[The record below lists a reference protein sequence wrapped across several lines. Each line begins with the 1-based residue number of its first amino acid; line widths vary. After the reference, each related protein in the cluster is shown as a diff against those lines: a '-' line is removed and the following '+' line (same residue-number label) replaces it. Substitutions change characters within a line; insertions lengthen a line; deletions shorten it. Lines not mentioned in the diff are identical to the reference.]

1 MTITGTPLELASQRV
16 IEIPTKVVLPPGIFS
31 GGNRI
36 IKKNKKTKT
45 SKTNKTKKPSKK
57 NRLKKRTRKS
67 KK

>member
-1 MTITGTPLELASQRV
+1 MTFTGTPLELASQRV

-45 SKTNKTKKPSKK
+45 NTTKTTSKTKKTS
-57 NRLKKRTRKS
+57 KKRTLKS

>member
-31 GGNRI
+31 GGNR
-36 IKKNKKTKT
+36 KFKKTKT
-45 SKTNKTKKPSKK
+45 NKTNKTKKPSKK

>member
-31 GGNRI
+31 GGNR
-36 IKKNKKTKT
+36 KFKKTKT
-45 SKTNKTKKPSKK
+45 NKTNKTNKTKKPSKK

-67 KK
+67 RK

>member
-31 GGNRI
+31 GGNR
-36 IKKNKKTKT
+36 KFKKT
-45 SKTNKTKKPSKK
+45 KTNKTKKPSKK

-67 KK
+67 RK